1 MELINLKEEELY
13 KLLKETEC
21 TVLMDQVKQEISYRL
36 ECYL

>member
-21 TVLMDQVKQEISYRL
+21 TVLMDKVKQEIKFRL